1 MVDLGSLSDSAPMS
15 TLLNPVQRARSAR
28 TRAEL
33 VDTLG
38 PGRPPL
44 CLQDIQRLTA
54 HLETLAEAVVPR
66 HIAILHTYTSDLL
79 DPYIRFEALA
89 QGLDPAIC
97 HWPLGDHGSCRVRM
111 GAIREADSPIRQD
124 VDDVA
129 ERVHAVDA
137 ASTLSA

>member
-54 HLETLAEAVVPR
+54 HLETLAEAVVPLR
-66 HIAILHTYTSDLL
+66 IDILHTYTGDLL

-89 QGLDPAIC
+89 QGLDPVIC
-97 HWPLGDHGSCRVRM
+97 HWPL
-111 GAIREADSPIRQD
+111 ADPPGRRQC
-124 VDDVA
+124 A
-129 ERVHAVDA
+129 ERGARRRRG
-137 ASTLSA
+137 SRLERMTGRSPLLSSPA

>member
-15 TLLNPVQRARSAR
+15 TLLNPVQRALSAR
-28 TRAEL
+28 TRAEFL
-33 VDTLG
+33 DTLG
-38 PGRPPL
+38 PGPL
-44 CLQDIQRLTA
+44 NLPDIQRLTA

-66 HIAILHTYTSDLL
+66 HIAILHTDTSDLL

-97 HWPLGDHGSCRVRM
+97 HWPLADHGFEPRPDGCYPRGRRSDPPGRR
-111 GAIREADSPIRQD
+111 RR
-124 VDDVA
+124 A

>member
-15 TLLNPVQRARSAR
+15 TLLNPVQRALSAR
-28 TRAEL
+28 IRAEPL
-33 VDTLG
+33 DTLG
-38 PGRPPL
+38 AGPL
-44 CLQDIQRLTA
+44 NLPDIQRLTA